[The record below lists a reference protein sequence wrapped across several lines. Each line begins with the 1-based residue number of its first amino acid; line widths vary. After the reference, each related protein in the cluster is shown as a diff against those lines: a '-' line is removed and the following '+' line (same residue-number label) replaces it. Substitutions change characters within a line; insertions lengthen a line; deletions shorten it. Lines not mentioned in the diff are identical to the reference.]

1 VARLGTLPSGCF
13 PAVTAV
19 SNDGSFIIRVPQ
31 NLGQAWYE
39 NMALLRFSGEPSVQL
54 LASPSTPSP
63 AQSTQS
69 HSDLS
74 IPQCYTVRFSPGSRY
89 VGAYDRNCAFVWSTG
104 SHKWMAQYRVQD
116 FNTWIF
122 NTGLEP
128 PCLYNIP
135 VPVSCNPTLLLI
147 PDSGA
152 TRASSTKRELG
163 HDMDESWLKRPFYD
177 LSPSIQTSQDRIKV
191 YSSAM
196 GRIPLVDGDGRI
208 WFNGEDEL
216 KIPYDYAPTVRSG
229 NSFSEKEAWYG
240 DLMLK
245 GGGRRD
251 PDSIYFPRASKDGTR
266 FLLQGKLKAPV
277 VVDISQVV

>member
-1 VARLGTLPSGCF
+1 MTKLGTLPSGCF

-31 NLGQAWYE
+31 NLGLVWYE
-39 NMALLRFSGEPSVQL
+39 NMALLRFSGEPS
-54 LASPSTPSP
+54 SP
-63 AQSTQS
+63 QS

-74 IPQCYTVRFSPGSRY
+74 IPQRYTIRFSPGSRY
-89 VGAYDRNCAFVWSTG
+89 VGAYDTNHAFVWSTG
-104 SHKWMAQYRVQD
+104 SHKWIAQYRVQI
-116 FNTWIF
+116 FRTWIF

-128 PCLYNIP
+128 PCLHDIP
-135 VPVSCNPTLLLI
+135 MPVLCNPALPLV
-147 PDSGA
+147 PEDGA
-152 TRASSTKRELG
+152 THPPSTGPDLG
-163 HDMDESWLKRPFYD
+163 HDADESWLKHPFYD
-177 LSPSIQTSQDRIKV
+177 LSPSVGGSKYSVIDI

-196 GRIPLVDGDGRI
+196 GRIPLTDTFQCI

-216 KIPYDYAPTVRSG
+216 RIPYDYAPTVRSR

-245 GGGRRD
+245 DDGRRD
-251 PDSIYFPRASKDGTR
+251 SDSIYFPRASKNGTR

-277 VVDISQVV
+277 VVDISQIV